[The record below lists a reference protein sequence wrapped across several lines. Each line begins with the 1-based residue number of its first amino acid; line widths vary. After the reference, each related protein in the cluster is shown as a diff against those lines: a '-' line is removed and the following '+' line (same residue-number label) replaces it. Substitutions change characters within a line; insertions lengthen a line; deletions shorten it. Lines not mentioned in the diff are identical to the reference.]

1 MTSPFT
7 SPLFT
12 MLGQKYDA
20 VDIYP
25 TVFRSVKPNTSCE
38 FPYLYANHAGIQL
51 ALTKKTFLIEAI
63 FLFAQDVEKNEQYQ
77 GEIPAGIPFTATREE
92 VRAVLGQP
100 VMGMDASG
108 EGLLAIEYSFDRY
121 ENDAHYFRVEYYQ
134 TGGIRLIT
142 LGIPYSTG

>member
-1 MTSPFT
+1 
-7 SPLFT
+7 

-25 TVFRSVKPNTSCE
+25 TVFRSVKPKTSGE

-51 ALTKKTFLIEAI
+51 ALAKSTYLIEAI
-63 FLFAQDVEKNEQYQ
+63 FLFAQDVEKNQQYQ
-77 GEIPAGIPFTATREE
+77 GEIPAGISFAATREK
-92 VRAVLGQP
+92 VRAMLGQP

-108 EGLLAIEYSFDRY
+108 EGLMAIEYSFDRY
-121 ENDAHYFRVEYYQ
+121 EDDAHYFRVEYFE

-142 LGIPYSTG
+142 LGVPYSIGS